1 MDNIQLLILLAAF
14 LMVIIVI
21 FLFRSRGRS
30 NQGVP
35 LSMINQQYVPKEIYM
50 KLEEEMDEKEKI
62 IEEKGEA
69 ILDLN
74 RDLAYSRES
83 LKNLNEKLE
92 KEREEVLKIQE
103 RFKNEFENL
112 ANRLLDEKS
121 KKFTEMNE
129 KNLSKIIS
137 PFKEKLTDFKKEVEN
152 MYKDES
158 KEVISLKLEIR
169 NLMEL
174 NKQVSKDADNL
185 AKALKGDPKVQG
197 DWGEI
202 RLEMVLE
209 KAGLEKNIHYRTQEV
224 FTDEENRKKRPDYI
238 INLPEN
244 KHVIIDSKVSLTA
257 YERYFNTED
266 MKDRENS
273 LKEHLK
279 SISEHISGL
288 KEKNYQSL
296 YQINSPDYILL
307 YMPIESAL
315 IIALKAN
322 PKIMEEALEKNIVF
336 VTTST
341 LLATLKTISYIWK
354 QENQKKNVAEI
365 ARQGGALY
373 DKFANFVT
381 DLKNLGDKLEGAR
394 SSYESA
400 MNKLVSG
407 GKKGDTIIG
416 RIKNL
421 KKLGASSTK
430 SLPED
435 LGEND

>member
-1 MDNIQLLILLAAF
+1 MDNIQILILFAAF
-14 LMVIIVI
+14 LLIIIVI
-21 FLFRSRGRS
+21 LLFRSRN

-35 LSMINQQYVPKEIYM
+35 LSMINQQYVPKDIYE
-50 KLEEEMDEKEKI
+50 KLEKELDEKEQI
-62 IEEKGEA
+62 IEEKGNS
-69 ILDLN
+69 ILLLN

-92 KEREEVLKIQE
+92 KERKELLKIQE

-121 KKFTEMNE
+121 KRFTELNE

-152 MYKDES
+152 MYKEES
-158 KEVISLKLEIR
+158 KEVISLKIEIK
-169 NLMEL
+169 NLMDL
-174 NKQVSKDADNL
+174 NRQVSRDADNL
-185 AKALKGDPKVQG
+185 ARALKGDPKVQG
-197 DWGEI
+197 DWGEVK
-202 RLEMVLE
+202 LEMVLE

-266 MKDRENS
+266 IKEKENS

-279 SISEHISGL
+279 SISDHISGL
-288 KEKNYQSL
+288 KGKNYQNL

-315 IIALKAN
+315 ILALKAN
-322 PKIMEEALEKNIVF
+322 PKILEEALEKNIVF

-341 LLATLKTISYIWK
+341 LLATLKTISYLWK
-354 QENQKKNVAEI
+354 QENQKKNVVEI

-373 DKFANFVT
+373 DKFVNFVT
-381 DLKNLGDKLEGAR
+381 DLKSVGDKLEGAR

-416 RIKNL
+416 RIQNL

-430 SLPED
+430 VLPED
-435 LGEND
+435 IGENN

>member
-1 MDNIQLLILLAAF
+1 MDNIQILILLAVF
-14 LMVIIVI
+14 LVVIIVI
-21 FLFRSRGRS
+21 LLFKAKN
-30 NQGVP
+30 NQGIP
-35 LSMINQQYVPKEIYM
+35 LFMINQQYVPKDIYK
-50 KLEEEMDEKEKI
+50 KLEEEMCEKEKI
-62 IEEKGEA
+62 IEEKGET
-69 ILDLN
+69 ILSLN
-74 RDLAYSRES
+74 RDLAYGRES
-83 LKNLNEKLE
+83 LKNLTEKLD

-103 RFKNEFENL
+103 KFRNEFENL

-137 PFKEKLTDFKKEVEN
+137 PFKEKLTDFKREVEN

-158 KEVISLKLEIR
+158 KEVISLKLEIK

-174 NKQVSKDADNL
+174 NRQVSRDADNL

-266 MKDRENS
+266 IKEKENA

-279 SISEHISGL
+279 SISDHISGL
-288 KEKNYQSL
+288 KEKNYQNL
-296 YQINSPDYILL
+296 YEINSPDYILL

-315 IIALKAN
+315 VLAVKAN
-322 PKIMEEALEKNIVF
+322 PKILEEALGKNIVF

-341 LLATLKTISYIWK
+341 LLATLKTISYLWK
-354 QENQKKNVAEI
+354 QENQKKNVVEI

-373 DKFANFVT
+373 DKFVNFVT
-381 DLKNLGDKLEGAR
+381 DLKGVGDKLEGAR

-416 RIKNL
+416 RIRNL
-421 KKLGASSTK
+421 KKLCAKPQK
-430 SLPED
+430 SLPDD